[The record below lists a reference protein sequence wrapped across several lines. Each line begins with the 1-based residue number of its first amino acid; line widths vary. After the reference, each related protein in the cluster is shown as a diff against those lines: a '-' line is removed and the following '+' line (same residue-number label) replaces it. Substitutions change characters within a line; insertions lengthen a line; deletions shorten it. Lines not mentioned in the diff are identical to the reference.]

1 MKQNNTLRNPFANLN
16 RFEWGLFLISLF
28 VVTVPSLISGSSSLL
43 TITNSIIGVTAL
55 IFLAKGD
62 VFGQL
67 LVVLFSV
74 FYGII
79 SLQTHYYG
87 EMITYMGMTAPMAI
101 ASAISWLKHPAK
113 GDGHEVEIAHLNKRI
128 WGQVILFTV
137 VVTGIFYF
145 ILKALH
151 TAQLPI
157 STLSVA
163 TSFFAVYL
171 TFLRSPF
178 YALGYAAN
186 DLVLIAL
193 WILASIKNPSYLSTV
208 LCFVMFLINDLYGF
222 YSWQKRKKL
231 QAKK

>member
-1 MKQNNTLRNPFANLN
+1 MKQNNTLRNPFISLN
-16 RFEWGLFLISLF
+16 RFEWGLFLVSLF
-28 VVTVPSLISGSSSLL
+28 VVTVPSLISGSASLL
-43 TITNSIIGVTAL
+43 TISNSIIGVTAL

-113 GDGHEVEIAHLNKRI
+113 GDGHEVEIAHLNKKI

-137 VVTGIFYF
+137 VVTSIFYF

-208 LCFVMFLINDLYGF
+208 LCFIMFLINDLYGF

>member
-1 MKQNNTLRNPFANLN
+1 MKQNTILRNPFVNLS
-16 RFEWGLFLISLF
+16 RFEWRLFLVSLF
-28 VVTVPSLISGSSSLL
+28 VVTIPALITGSASLL
-43 TITNSIIGVTAL
+43 TITDSIIGVTAL

-62 VFGQL
+62 VFGQML
-67 LVVLFSV
+67 IVLFSIL
-74 FYGII
+74 YGII
-79 SLQTHYYG
+79 SLKTHYYG
-87 EMITYMGMTAPMAI
+87 EMITYLGMTAPMAV
-101 ASAISWLKHPAK
+101 ASTVSWLKHPAK
-113 GDGHEVEIAHLNKRI
+113 SGGHEVEIAQLNKRD
-128 WGQVILFTV
+128 WVKVVLFTV
-137 VVTGIFYF
+137 IVTSVFYF
-145 ILKALH
+145 ILKTLH